1 MRMALEEKMAEMW
14 HPEEV
19 LQRVATFVNSN
30 FVDTGNDEF
39 SEALENIS
47 SRAAEKEALAA
58 KKAHAESEARNARIK
73 RPDQEMLRKIKEL
86 ENQLADKVPYEIKKK
101 SFQYLFLA
109 SK

>member
-1 MRMALEEKMAEMW
+1 MALEEKMAEMW

-30 FVDTGNDEF
+30 FADTGNDEF

-86 ENQLADKVPYEIKKK
+86 ENQLADKVIFWKRE
-101 SFQYLFLA
+101 SFYYFFLA

>member
-1 MRMALEEKMAEMW
+1 MALEEKMAEMW

-30 FVDTGNDEF
+30 FADTGNDEF

-47 SRAAEKEALAA
+47 SRAAEKESLAA

-73 RPDQEMLRKIKEL
+73 RPDQEMLRKIKDL
-86 ENQLADKVPYEIKKK
+86 ENQLADKVIFEKRE
-101 SFQYLFLA
+101 SFHYFFLA